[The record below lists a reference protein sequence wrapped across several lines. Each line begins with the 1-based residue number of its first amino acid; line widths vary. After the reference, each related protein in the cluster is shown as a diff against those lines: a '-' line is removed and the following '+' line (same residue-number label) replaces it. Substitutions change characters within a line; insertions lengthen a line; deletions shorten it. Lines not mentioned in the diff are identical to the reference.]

1 MTYTDDAEEIQALTG
16 FSKKKQEA
24 LREKNSRAVKAFGN
38 FFFIRWS
45 VRTKELIS
53 EVLEISGE
61 ESYEEYEN
69 NIKSSFYQDICISDI
84 LDLSHSQVSEIQNQI
99 AEEFGIL
106 DNSNIK

>member
-1 MTYTDDAEEIQALTG
+1 M
-16 FSKKKQEA
+16 
-24 LREKNSRAVKAFGN
+24 KAFGN

-106 DNSNIK
+106 DNSNIKQFVEDA